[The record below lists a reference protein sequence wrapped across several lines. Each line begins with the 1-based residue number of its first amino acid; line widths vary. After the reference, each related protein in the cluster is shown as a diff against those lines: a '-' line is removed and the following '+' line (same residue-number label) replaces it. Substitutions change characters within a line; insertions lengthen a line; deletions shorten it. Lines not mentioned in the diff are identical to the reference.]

1 MDPSDS
7 QETKLFLELTKI
19 PRPSGRMEKIN
30 AYLIGFAE
38 KHGLEH
44 EIDSAG
50 NIVIRRRGEGSPV
63 VLQGHQDI
71 VPNSD
76 HDFDFASM
84 PLETVIE
91 DGWIR
96 AKGTT
101 LGADDGGGV
110 ALMMCA
116 LTDPRLDGRSIECLF
131 TTDEE
136 VGLIGA
142 SKMASG
148 WLEGRTMINIDSED
162 VNEITVGSAG
172 STDIEARFSS
182 ERTMVEGTMHRLT
195 VKGLLGGHSAGEIGS
210 GRANAIILVSE
221 CIRRLGAVRIAS
233 MEGGKASNV
242 IPSSCTAAFFCD
254 SDPVRTVQD
263 FAEGAKRRYGDSDP
277 GIEFELESENREC
290 LAWSEDLSKT
300 VLDSV
305 LSCPNG
311 VLEEDRFGVKTS
323 SNLGVVSA
331 KEDGIAMVIKPR
343 SSDWNALTGLIER
356 IEGGFSAAG
365 AETSHS
371 DTFPPWQE
379 PEGSE
384 LVRTAVEVYR
394 EVFGRD
400 PRVVSTHGGL
410 EASTIKE
417 KHPGMQAISIG
428 PTVLGAHSPDER
440 MDLSTLSEMKEYLFR
455 LILSL

>member
-1 MDPSDS
+1 MDPSDT
-7 QETKLFLELTKI
+7 QETRLFLELTKI
-19 PRPSGRMEKIN
+19 PRPSGHMEKIN

-38 KHGLEH
+38 EHGLEH
-44 EIDSAG
+44 EIDAAG
-50 NIVIRRRGEGSPV
+50 NIVIRRRGSGSPV

-76 HDFDFASM
+76 HDFDFVST

-96 AKGTT
+96 AEGTT

-110 ALMMCA
+110 ALMLCA
-116 LTDPRLDGRSIECLF
+116 LTDPRLEGRSMECLF

-136 VGLIGA
+136 VGLVGA
-142 SKMASG
+142 SRMAPG
-148 WLEGRTMINIDSED
+148 WLKGRTMINIDSED

-182 ERTMVEGTMHRLT
+182 ERSMVEGEMHRLT

-210 GRANAIILVSE
+210 GRANAIVLVSE
-221 CIRRLGAVRIAS
+221 CLRRLGAVRMAS

-242 IPSSCTAAFFCD
+242 IPSSCTTSFFCD
-254 SDPVRTVQD
+254 SDPKRTVEG
-263 FAEGAKRRYGDSDP
+263 FAEEVKRRYGASDP
-277 GIEFELESENREC
+277 GIVFELESENREC
-290 LAWSEDLSKT
+290 PAWTEGFSRT

-311 VLEEDRFGVKTS
+311 VLEEDRFGVRTS
-323 SNLGVVSA
+323 SNVGVVGG
-331 KEDGIAMVIKPR
+331 EGDEIVIVIKPR
-343 SSDWNALTGLIER
+343 SSDWDALSRLIER
-356 IEGGFSAAG
+356 IEGGFSEAG
-365 AETSHS
+365 AGTSHS

-379 PEGSE
+379 SEGSE
-384 LVRTAVEVYR
+384 LVSKAAEVYR
-394 EVFGRD
+394 DVFGRE
-400 PRVVSTHGGL
+400 PRIVSTHGGL

-417 KHPGMQAISIG
+417 KHPRMQAISIG
-428 PTVLGAHSPDER
+428 PTVIGAHSPEER